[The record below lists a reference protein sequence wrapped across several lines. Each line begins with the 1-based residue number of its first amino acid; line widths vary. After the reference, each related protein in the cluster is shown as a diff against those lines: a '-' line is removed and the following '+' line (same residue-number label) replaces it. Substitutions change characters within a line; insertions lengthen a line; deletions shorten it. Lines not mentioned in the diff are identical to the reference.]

1 MDSHLEV
8 HQAMASP
15 TTADSKTP
23 LVRIDPLR
31 LLIVDDNRDE
41 ADSLSILLGYRGY
54 HIDVA
59 YSADEALVVAK
70 RCRPEVLLLD
80 LGLPGMSGYEL
91 ATELQHLLDNPVLI
105 ATTGYADEA
114 YRRKAMEV
122 GFQHHFVKP
131 VSVARLRQVLES
143 VVASRRTRSGNGTT
157 PPG

>member
-1 MDSHLEV
+1 
-8 HQAMASP
+8 MASP
-15 TTADSKTP
+15 ISSENKKP

-59 YSADEALVVAK
+59 YSAKDALELAA

-80 LGLPGMSGYEL
+80 LGLPEMNGYEL
-91 ATELQHLLDNPVLI
+91 ATLLLQQLDNPVLI
-105 ATTGYADEA
+105 ATTGFADEA
-114 YRRKAMEV
+114 YRRQALEV

-131 VSVARLRQVLES
+131 VSVARLRQVLEG
-143 VVASRRTRSGNGTT
+143 VLVARRPRSAAGDL
-157 PPG
+157 PR